1 MLKLYLN
8 LKKDKMPL
16 KKSDK
21 PKNVYYNIRELLADN
36 AKKGKER

>member
-1 MLKLYLN
+1 
-8 LKKDKMPL
+8 MPL

-21 PKNVYYNIRELLADN
+21 PKNVNYNIRELLADN